1 MLSARTDVAVAA
13 RAIDAA
19 TKAPMN
25 FLTRMNRSRRIVVSL
40 SVGRARESASAA
52 DARILAVRPSTI
64 SKSAIAGRGTRF
76 ARTLGSTIRQRRETL
91 GLTQQEVGE
100 PLSKSFISLV
110 ENGQV
115 SPSLASLVLI
125 SARLEVPAWKLLRVV
140 SHQMTKESRRAPH
153 EGDALEGS

>member
-1 MLSARTDVAVAA
+1 M
-13 RAIDAA
+13 
-19 TKAPMN
+19 
-25 FLTRMNRSRRIVVSL
+25 
-40 SVGRARESASAA
+40 
-52 DARILAVRPSTI
+52 RPSTI
-64 SKSAIAGRGTRF
+64 SKSTVAGRGTRF

-91 GLTQQEVGE
+91 GLTQQEIGE

-140 SHQMTKESRRAPH
+140 SQQMTKESRRAPH
-153 EGDALEGS
+153 ERDALEGS